1 MRAIDEYLEIGGLI
15 DGGLRQQVQLDIEAL
30 RAATGRVLTEA
41 ERERFIEVQLQAQ
54 RWTFIGSG
62 ITHPQ
67 FLATVGRLSP
77 AARTRLE
84 QVAPAFC

>member
-1 MRAIDEYLEIGGLI
+1 M
-15 DGGLRQQVQLDIEAL
+15 
-30 RAATGRVLTEA
+30 LTDA
-41 ERERFIEVQLQAQ
+41 ERERFTEVQLQAQ

-84 QVAPAFC
+84 QIAPAFG